1 MRMAPGPASAT
12 SGPRPLIAVFRR
24 RLVPVCR
31 FRRFVINALAKTV
44 GGMEY
49 ASAVLNRSAFVTQR
63 RWIFGMLA
71 AAVSWSSLG
80 SAPVLAQVRRL
91 DDGLARTPPMGWN
104 TWNKFACNVSERLI
118 RETADAMVSSGMRD
132 AGYRYVVIDDC
143 WQVYRDTSGAIVA
156 DPQRFPSGIKALADY
171 VHSKGLLFGIYTD
184 AGRATCQGRPGTY
197 RHEELD
203 ARTYAA
209 WGVDYVK
216 EDWCN
221 AQGLKAPEQ
230 YQKFHDALVASGRP
244 IVLSICEWGSNRP
257 WEWAPGTGHL
267 WRTTDDISDNW
278 ASMLYNYDL
287 SAMHQDVAGPGG
299 WNDPDML
306 EVGNGGMTGA
316 EYRAHMA
323 LWAIAAAPLI
333 AGNDVRTMSAETR
346 DILTN
351 REVVAVDQDSLGVQ
365 GWLAEQPSPG
375 LQVWTKPLKDGA
387 RAVALLN
394 RSGAEAEMSVD
405 WNSIGLAPGRATV
418 RDLWAQADR
427 GAAQGSYAVRVPSHA
442 VVMLKVTPV
451 RPH

>member
-1 MRMAPGPASAT
+1 MKVQWRFVALVAAVGCAAPGTA
-12 SGPRPLIAVFRR
+12 PLF
-24 RLVPVCR
+24 
-31 FRRFVINALAKTV
+31 
-44 GGMEY
+44 
-49 ASAVLNRSAFVTQR
+49 
-63 RWIFGMLA
+63 
-71 AAVSWSSLG
+71 
-80 SAPVLAQVRRL
+80 AQVHRL
-91 DDGLARTPPMGWN
+91 DDGLARTPPMGFN
-104 TWNKFACNVSERLI
+104 TWNKFGCNVSEQLI

-143 WQVYRDTSGAIVA
+143 WQVYRDTSGTIVA

-197 RHEELD
+197 RHEEQD

-221 AQGLKAPEQ
+221 AQGLKAPDQ
-230 YQKFHDALVASGRP
+230 YRKFRDALNATGRP

-267 WRTTDDISDNW
+267 WRTTEDIEDNW

-287 SAMHQDVAGPGG
+287 SAIHQSVAGPGG

-306 EVGNGGMTGA
+306 EVGNGGMTDD
-316 EYRAHMA
+316 EYRAHFA

-333 AGNDVRTMSAETR
+333 AGNDLRTMSEATR
-346 DILTN
+346 AILTN
-351 REVVAVDQDSLGVQ
+351 PDVIAVDQDSLGAQ

-375 LQVWTKPLKDGA
+375 LQVWAKPLRDGS

-394 RSGAEAEMSVD
+394 RTDAAAEMAVD
-405 WNSIGLAPGRATV
+405 WTAIALAPGRATV
-418 RDLWAQADR
+418 RDLWARADR
-427 GAAQGSYAVRVPSHA
+427 GAAQNRYAAPVPSHA
-442 VVMLKVTPV
+442 VVMLKITPGSA
-451 RPH
+451 R